1 MKKYYAGETVTRGVY
16 LNTSTWELLQHYNG
30 NPILPGDAGVAYIKV
45 PAVLAVIGGPFA
57 GLAFV
62 IFLPFVGIVGLVSF
76 LAYKMGWLGL
86 LLGRKAVQPV
96 MIAWR
101 PGRAYLT
108 RKGGT
113 PAARKPE
120 GAPDEDLPNMSVND
134 IANEITRRRQNGEK

>member
-1 MKKYYAGETVTRGVY
+1 MKKYYAGETATRGVY
-16 LNTSTWELLQHYNG
+16 LNASTWELQQHYS
-30 NPILPGDAGVAYIKV
+30 NPVLPGDAGLSYIKV
-45 PAVLAVIGGPFA
+45 PAALAVIGGPFA

-62 IFLPFVGIVGLVSF
+62 IFLPFVGIVGLASF

-108 RKGGT
+108 RKGGA
-113 PAARKPE
+113 PAKKAD
-120 GAPDEDLPNMSVND
+120 GTPDEGLPNMSINE
-134 IANEITRRRQNGEK
+134 IADEITRRRQNGEK